1 MDLSAL
7 FGREVLVWVVIPFLV
22 FIAGVAYVSLGT
34 LRIIFVARGRR
45 FLSPL
50 LGFFE
55 VSIWLIAISQIMN
68 NVTNLIA
75 YTAYA
80 AGFAVGNYVGIII
93 EEKMAIGNLV
103 VRIILTK
110 NDEELKRRL
119 ADAGFGVTSV
129 DGRGINEQV
138 KIVYSIIRRKDLE
151 LVEKIIKDS
160 HANAFYS
167 VEDARSVV
175 EGFFS
180 KRGRNPGKDS
190 CKNAGR

>member
-7 FGREVLVWVVIPFLV
+7 FEHEIFVWVVIPFLI

-34 LRIIFVARGRR
+34 LRIIFVSRGKR
-45 FLSPL
+45 FFSPL

-68 NVTNLIA
+68 NVTSLIT
-75 YTAYA
+75 YMAYA

-129 DGRGINEQV
+129 DGKGINEQV

-151 LVEKIIKDS
+151 KVEKIIKDS

-175 EGFFS
+175 EGFFP
-180 KRGRNPGKDS
+180 KRGRNPGRD
-190 CKNAGR
+190 AGVEK